1 MPTSANRAARQRAT
15 LVIITALLFAAGIGL
30 LLLPV
35 KFPFPLRLLLGTGNL
50 ILALVLLAV
59 VKQSPRR

>member
-1 MPTSANRAARQRAT
+1 MPTAANRAARQRAT